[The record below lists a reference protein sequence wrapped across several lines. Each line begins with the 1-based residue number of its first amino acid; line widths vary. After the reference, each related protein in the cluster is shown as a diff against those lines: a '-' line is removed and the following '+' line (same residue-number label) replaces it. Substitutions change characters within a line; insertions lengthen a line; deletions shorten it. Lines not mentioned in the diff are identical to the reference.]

1 MKIFIFIKKALI
13 YILKFLKLNRIIYK
27 VSKSNIINI
36 DSKSVRES
44 YEFLENYSPDPR
56 TSCICKNKIAPCV
69 DIHII
74 VEFES
79 RIPDVAFKIQEKVKS
94 ALEEKTGYT
103 VASVNIHVDA
113 IHFPEEEN

>member
-1 MKIFIFIKKALI
+1 MDKETGSQVNIRIAEDVFIKIVIKEVLSVPGVHTMSATGLGE
-13 YILKFLKLNRIIYK
+13 KLAKKQEERGVR
-27 VSKSNIINI
+27 VS
-36 DSKSVRES
+36 
-44 YEFLENYSPDPR
+44 LEDDIVS
-56 TSCICKNKIAPCV
+56 V